1 MTVNTNDGHGRRRT
15 QFRLWNPHEFVE
27 GSAVGAREVS
37 GRPAWHAWPIHDF
50 WRCAN
55 PAGYCRG
62 ARFQFERQTMEVLNV
77 AFGVR
82 PFPKAV
88 VQQSYPGTNISSY
101 SPLRPLLG
109 REPMDSKRIDTR
121 TLDQRLH
128 EKMIDA
134 VDEEFELELDEHTVK
149 PPQQTIDRF
158 KWA

>member
-1 MTVNTNDGHGRRRT
+1 
-15 QFRLWNPHEFVE
+15 
-27 GSAVGAREVS
+27 
-37 GRPAWHAWPIHDF
+37 
-50 WRCAN
+50 
-55 PAGYCRG
+55 
-62 ARFQFERQTMEVLNV
+62 MEVLNV
-77 AFGVR
+77 AFGIR

-88 VQQSYPGTNISSY
+88 VQQSYPGTNIPSY

-134 VDEEFELELDEHTVK
+134 VDEEFELELDEHTGK

>member
-1 MTVNTNDGHGRRRT
+1 
-15 QFRLWNPHEFVE
+15 
-27 GSAVGAREVS
+27 
-37 GRPAWHAWPIHDF
+37 
-50 WRCAN
+50 
-55 PAGYCRG
+55 
-62 ARFQFERQTMEVLNV
+62 MEVLNV
-77 AFGVR
+77 AFGIR

-88 VQQSYPGTNISSY
+88 VQQSYAGTNIPSY

-134 VDEEFELELDEHTVK
+134 VDEEFELELDEHTGK